1 MQYIASS
8 SSFNPARLRKF
19 GLSSFKQLLL
29 RVTKKALTAYIYNDR
44 NLGNRLQDGVPDTCH
59 GKKKKRT
66 QPKKNQIELTQ
77 TLNKTKMQ
85 KKKHN
90 NALNFW
96 HGLIGPVGDT

>member
-59 GKKKKRT
+59 GKKKK
-66 QPKKNQIELTQ
+66 KNT
-77 TLNKTKMQ
+77 T
-85 KKKHN
+85 KKKSN
-90 NALNFW
+90 RAYTNVKQNKNAKKKAQ
-96 HGLIGPVGDT
+96 

>member
-29 RVTKKALTAYIYNDR
+29 RATKKALTAYIYNDR

-59 GKKKKRT
+59 AKKKRT
-66 QPKKNQIELTQ
+66 QTKKNQIELTQ

-85 KKKHN
+85 KKK
-90 NALNFW
+90 AQ
-96 HGLIGPVGDT
+96 